1 MRTGTRIGRAIGAVV
16 IIMVLFASCVTYPPM
31 TDGEPVHTEKVFGGY
46 TYSQNEE
53 YVAID
58 TMVEVLEQYE
68 QVVPYI
74 AQYNRARTTSLVFN
88 IAGGVTSIGSG
99 VASMSGSPGT
109 GLGLVVGS
117 LILYGVS
124 FGFQARASR
133 ALSTGVEIYNDQ
145 L

>member
-1 MRTGTRIGRAIGAVV
+1 MRTGTRIGRAIGVVV
-16 IIMVLFASCVTYPPM
+16 IIMVLFASCVTYSPM
-31 TDGEPVHTEKVFGGY
+31 IDGDPVQTEKVFGGY

-74 AQYNRARTTSLVFN
+74 AQYERAQIGGLIFSVGGSLTM
-88 IAGGVTSIGSG
+88 IGGS
-99 VASMSGSPGT
+99 VASMAGAWGV
-109 GLGLVVGS
+109 GLGSSVASV
-117 LILYGVS
+117 ILYGIS
-124 FGFQARASR
+124 FGFQSRAHR